1 MIHAQLVQKEQ
12 LERMKPLPMIPS
24 FFAAH
29 VWHWGDVHIENF
41 GVQRAS
47 LISPL
52 RDALQLG
59 LVFTL
64 HTDTPVIAP
73 NLMESVWCA
82 AVRRTKNGVL
92 LGEKERIDV
101 YEALRAITQYAAWQ
115 YHEEDQKGTL
125 EAGKLADFAVLDQN
139 PLEIPVEEIRNI
151 QVLETWKEG
160 TCMYKRQ
167 VQESQN
173 I

>member
-1 MIHAQLVQKEQ
+1 MWYWMKTSVQRNMQSECA
-12 LERMKPLPMIPS
+12 RMIPVS
-24 FFAAH
+24 YTH
-29 VWHWGDVHIENF
+29 
-41 GVQRAS
+41 
-47 LISPL
+47 L
-52 RDALQLG
+52 
-59 LVFTL
+59 
-64 HTDTPVIAP
+64 
-73 NLMESVWCA
+73 
-82 AVRRTKNGVL
+82 
-92 LGEKERIDV
+92 
-101 YEALRAITQYAAWQ
+101 LRAITQYAAWQ

-160 TCMYKRQ
+160 TCIYKRQ